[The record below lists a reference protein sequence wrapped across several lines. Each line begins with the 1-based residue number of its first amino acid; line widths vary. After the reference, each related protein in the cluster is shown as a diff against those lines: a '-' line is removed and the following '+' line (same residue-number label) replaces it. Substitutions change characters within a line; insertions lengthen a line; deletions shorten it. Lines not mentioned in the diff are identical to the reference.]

1 MAFQRTLGTLRSI
14 NADGNEKVK
23 KKRFNKQNN
32 NFALFCTFLSRFCS
46 MLFDTLSVT
55 VIQTSTLSA
64 LIANIFKAKKE
75 VLFL

>member
-1 MAFQRTLGTLRSI
+1 
-14 NADGNEKVK
+14 
-23 KKRFNKQNN
+23 
-32 NFALFCTFLSRFCS
+32 
-46 MLFDTLSVT
+46 MLFDTLSMT